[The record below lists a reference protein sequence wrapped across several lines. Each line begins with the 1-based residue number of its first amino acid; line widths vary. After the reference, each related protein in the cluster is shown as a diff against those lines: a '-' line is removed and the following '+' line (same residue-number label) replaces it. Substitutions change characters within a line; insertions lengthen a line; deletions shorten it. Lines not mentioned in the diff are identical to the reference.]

1 MPDADYLGAARPT
14 LILYL
19 PHRPNGLERLQ
30 QYPDAAELIAANS
43 NHWRK
48 IVNLLAKVA
57 CPITQEWRHYRD
69 TSLFQ
74 ENALSFAPALANGE
88 CWHWIG
94 GKDNLLRFTG
104 LQHRARL
111 LGGAPGVSVDAERRL
126 LLTPYP
132 DYRQLS
138 NAVVAQ
144 LRLSLEEQGFY
155 GRAGS

>member
-1 MPDADYLGAARPT
+1 MPDADYLGAARPS

-19 PHRPNGLERLQ
+19 PHRPNGLGRLQ
-30 QYPDAAELIAANS
+30 QCPDATELVAANS

-57 CPITQEWRHYRD
+57 CPVTQEWRHYRD

-74 ENALSFAPALANGE
+74 ENTLCFAPELANCE

-94 GKDNLLRFTG
+94 GKDNLQRFAG
-104 LQHRARL
+104 LSHNARPL
-111 LGGAPGVSVDAERRL
+111 DGDPGVSVDTERRL

-138 NAVVAQ
+138 NALVEKV
-144 LRLSLEEQGFY
+144 RLSLEGQGFY
-155 GRAGS
+155 GGARP